1 MILIEMS
8 HTYFGNLLSLII
20 GVAPAASGNKVAMA
34 GGKAL
39 ARRSFDI
46 YLTDLIF
53 IGQRPPSEN
62 GETIGMGLGTS
73 SHTRQSPTELC

>member
-8 HTYFGNLLSLII
+8 HTSFGNLLSLII

-39 ARRSFDI
+39 AVV
-46 YLTDLIF
+46 
-53 IGQRPPSEN
+53 
-62 GETIGMGLGTS
+62 
-73 SHTRQSPTELC
+73 